1 MQLVI
6 LTKDSMDSWLQSTVL
21 KGDFRYD
28 QPMQQRGWY
37 KGDKE
42 AIDMRMGLIGLGKMG
57 FQLALNLHEKGHE
70 VIGYNRSTDKVEAL
84 QQKGLEGTISMEDMV
99 KRLESPR
106 CIWLM
111 VSAGVPVDQVLKELL
126 PLLEEG
132 DLVIDG
138 GNSHYRDTLRRAG
151 ELKAKGLRFMDVGT
165 SGGLEGARH
174 GACMMVGGNPGDFQ
188 QVEAMLRDICVPGG
202 LAHVGVTGAGHYVKM
217 IHNGIE
223 YGMMQAIGEG
233 FEILKES
240 PFEVDYAQVAEVWRH
255 GSVIRGWLMDLT
267 QKAFAE
273 DPELASIKGVVH
285 ASGEGLWSV
294 QEALD
299 LSVPVPVIAASLFT
313 RYRSQ
318 QEDTFSGKVVAG
330 LRNQFGGHATVKK
343 EEA

>member
-1 MQLVI
+1 MKI
-6 LTKDSMDSWLQSTVL
+6 
-21 KGDFRYD
+21 
-28 QPMQQRGWY
+28 
-37 KGDKE
+37 
-42 AIDMRMGLIGLGKMG
+42 GLIGLGKMG
-57 FQLALNLHEKGHE
+57 FQLALNMQERGQS
-70 VIGYNRSTDKVEAL
+70 VIGYNRSLDKVKAL
-84 QQKGLEGTISMEDMV
+84 QAEGIKGTDSLENLV
-99 KRLESPR
+99 KQLDHPR
-106 CIWLM
+106 RIWIM
-111 VSAGVPVDQVLKELL
+111 VSAGAAVDAVLADLT
-126 PLLEEG
+126 PLLAAG

-151 ELKAKGLRFMDVGT
+151 ELKGKGIHFMDIGT
-165 SGGLEGARH
+165 SGGIEGARH
-174 GACMMVGGNPGDFQ
+174 GACMMVGGSDEDYGQ
-188 QVEAMLRDICVPGG
+188 LEEVLRDLCVPGG
-202 LAHVGVTGAGHYVKM
+202 LAHVGPEGAGHYVKM

-240 PFEVDYAQVAEVWRH
+240 PFDVDYAQVAEVWRH

-267 QKAFAE
+267 QKAFQE
-273 DPELASIKGVVH
+273 DPDLASIKGVVH

-318 QEDTFSGKVVAG
+318 QADTFSGKVVAG

-343 EEA
+343 EET

>member
-1 MQLVI
+1 MKI
-6 LTKDSMDSWLQSTVL
+6 
-21 KGDFRYD
+21 
-28 QPMQQRGWY
+28 
-37 KGDKE
+37 
-42 AIDMRMGLIGLGKMG
+42 GLIGLGKMG
-57 FQLALNLHEKGHE
+57 FQLALNMHEQGHE
-70 VIGYNRSTDKVEAL
+70 VIGYNRSLQKVKAL
-84 QQKGLEGTISMEDMV
+84 QAEGIAGTDSLEDLVS
-99 KRLESPR
+99 RLESPR
-106 CIWLM
+106 RVWIM
-111 VSAGVPVDQVLKELL
+111 VSAGAPVDAVLTDLT
-126 PLLEEG
+126 PLLAAG

-151 ELKAKGLRFMDVGT
+151 GLKEKGLHFMDIGT
-165 SGGLEGARH
+165 SGGIEGARH
-174 GACMMVGGNPGDFQ
+174 GACMMVGGSDEDYSL
-188 QVEAMLRDICVPGG
+188 VEGALRGLCVPGG
-202 LAHVGVTGAGHYVKM
+202 LAHVGPEGAGHYVKM

-240 PFEVDYAQVAEVWRH
+240 PFDVDYAQVAEVWRH

-267 QKAFAE
+267 HRAFQE

-318 QEDTFSGKVVAG
+318 QADTFSGKVVAG
-330 LRNQFGGHATVKK
+330 LRNQFGGHATVK
-343 EEA
+343 EEQD